1 MRATGLSSSVDKGR
15 VDFTFYCGAWAVGRI
30 YEHLEGPEHL
40 RWFWALNGMFGRPR
54 EIRDHGHA
62 PTLDQLEVAWQQWLE
77 WAKLD
82 ER

>member
-1 MRATGLSSSVDKGR
+1 M
-15 VDFTFYCGAWAVGRI
+15 
-30 YEHLEGPEHL
+30 

>member
-1 MRATGLSSSVDKGR
+1 MA
-15 VDFTFYCGAWAVGRI
+15 C
-30 YEHLEGPEHL
+30 
-40 RWFWALNGMFGRPR
+40 FGRPR

-62 PTLDQLEVAWQQWLE
+62 PTLEAAKVQLEVAWQQWLE